1 MKIGID
7 LGTTNSALAYIDPSE
22 AEDRDFPPLHIFET
36 PQLVAAGRT
45 EARRTLPSFI
55 YLEEGQPVGVYA
67 REQGALVPTRLVHS
81 AKSWLSNPDVDRTAK
96 ILPWDSQE
104 TGRVLSPVEVSSR
117 FIAKFRDEWDRAKGE
132 ALALAEQDIVLT
144 VPASFDEEAREL
156 TIMAA
161 RDAGLKNLTLL
172 EEPAAAFYSWIAHNL
187 ATSRKKLF
195 DGQIVL
201 VCDVGGGTSDFSLI
215 RVSRD
220 GDMVNFTRTA
230 VGKHL
235 LLGGDNLDL
244 TLAWLVESKLA
255 VPLSI
260 RQRSGLRRQ
269 CSAAKEKL
277 LNDPT
282 LKSVEIT
289 VLGSGTS
296 LIGKSLKTEIL
307 RSEALELALEGFLP
321 RSERGEFPKDE
332 KRSLFRELGL
342 PYVADPAVTRHLNEF
357 LEPTGQVPD
366 AILFN
371 GGFFIPEILRER
383 VADVVGHWYGRRP
396 EIFENTDLDL
406 AVARGAAYYSYVRS
420 PGSGVLVRGGLP
432 RTYFVGLGEP
442 REGKFPA
449 VCLVPRGAEEG
460 SALEID
466 SGALQ
471 LVANRPVSFR
481 LYSSLT
487 RTGDTLGQ
495 IVEFDAADASLH
507 MHAPLHAVIRF
518 GKKAE
523 ERLIPVKLG
532 ARLTELGTLESWCE
546 SKISDNRWR
555 LEFELRKQVKNAP
568 IERKAAAVVSEQA
581 LVQSVELIEAVF
593 APSAKSPIAPEELP
607 AKLEQ
612 TMGLGKNSWPVS
624 AIRRMADAFLAAAD
638 GRKKSSA
645 YEIRWLNLAGFCLR
659 PGFGYP
665 GDDFRIEQARRIY
678 ASGLTYGNQVQCE
691 IDWWIFWGRLAGG
704 LNRNQ
709 QTDVY
714 QRLSSHLLP
723 RGNKKPQRVNP
734 SLLREMWRCAASLE
748 LLPLG
753 TKTELGEA
761 LVKRVKAG
769 DYKESELWCLGRL
782 GARKL
787 FYGPINLVIPPTT
800 VSRWVEALAKIPAAG
815 DALAAMA
822 RSTEDPT
829 RDLPAATRD
838 AVRAKLQ
845 ALPHAPRLLAV
856 LDGEE
861 EDENALGRIFGEE
874 LPSGLVLAEVP
885 VE

>member
-7 LGTTNSALAYIDPSE
+7 LGTTNSALAYIDERE

-36 PQLVAAGRT
+36 PQLVAAGRV
-45 EARRTLPSFI
+45 EARRTLPSFL
-55 YLEEGQPVGVYA
+55 YLEDGQPVGVYA

-104 TGRVLSPVEVSSR
+104 TGRVLSPVEVSAR
-117 FIAKFRDEWDRAKGE
+117 ILAKFREEWDKAKGTP
-132 ALALAEQDIVLT
+132 LAEQEIVLT

-156 TIMAA
+156 TVMAA
-161 RDAGLKNLTLL
+161 RDAGLEKLTLL
-172 EEPAAAFYSWIAHNL
+172 EEPAAAFYSWIANNL

-215 RVSRD
+215 RVSRE
-220 GDMVNFTRTA
+220 GDLVNFTRTA

-244 TLAWLVESKLA
+244 TLAWLVESKLG

-277 LNDPT
+277 LNDAH

-289 VLGSGTS
+289 VLGSGSS

-307 RSEALELALEGFLP
+307 REEALELALEGFLP
-321 RSERGEFPKDE
+321 MSERGELPKEE

-342 PYVADPAVTRHLNEF
+342 PYVADPAVTRHLNQF
-357 LEPTGQVPD
+357 LEPTGQTPD

-420 PGSGVLVRGGLP
+420 TGSGVLVRGGLP
-432 RTYFVGLGEP
+432 RTYYIGLGEP

-460 SALEID
+460 AALETD
-466 SGALQ
+466 NDALQ

-487 RTGDTLGQ
+487 RTGDVLGQ
-495 IVEFDAADASLH
+495 VLEFDAADAGLH

-518 GKKAE
+518 GKKVE

-532 ARLTELGTLESWCE
+532 ARLTEIGTLESWCE

-555 LEFELRKQVKNAP
+555 LQFELRKLSLEAP
-568 IERKAAAVVSEQA
+568 AERKAAAVVSEQA
-581 LVQSVELIEAVF
+581 MKRSLELIEAVF
-593 APSAKSPIAPEELP
+593 SPSAKSPIAPEEVP

-612 TMGLGKNSWPVS
+612 TMGLGKNSWPIS
-624 AIRRMADAFLAAAD
+624 AIRQMAGAFLAAAD
-638 GRKKSSA
+638 GRKKSPA

-665 GDDFRIEQARRIY
+665 GDDFRIEQARRVY
-678 ASGLTYGNQVQCE
+678 AAGLTYGNQVQCE
-691 IDWWIFWGRLAGG
+691 IDWWIFWGRVAGG

-714 QRLSSHLLP
+714 QRLSAFLLP
-723 RGNKKPQRVNP
+723 RGIKKPQRINP

-769 DYKESELWCLGRL
+769 DFKESELWCLGRL

-787 FYGPINLVIPPTT
+787 FYGPINLVIPPAT
-800 VSRWVEALAKIPAAG
+800 VSRWVEALRGIQAAG
-815 DALAAMA
+815 DALAGMA
-822 RSTEDPT
+822 RRTEDPT
-829 RDLPAATRD
+829 RDLPPATRD
-838 AVRAKLQ
+838 AVRSKLQ
-845 ALPHAPRLLAV
+845 TLPHSGRLLAV

-861 EDENALGRIFGEE
+861 EDDGTLGRIFGEE
-874 LPSGLVLAEVP
+874 LPSGLVL
-885 VE
+885 VESAKPE